1 MDFEQTRRKLLQLA
15 KEWAETDGENMAA
28 VEDIEI
34 AASVTLLEYCVANN
48 EQIAGIDLRK
58 LLELDEDS
66 EDYED
71 NFNARHE
78 FISQI
83 YYKDE
88 EPFKKDNI
96 SKEVQQLAA
105 CFFESM
111 ENKD

>member
-1 MDFEQTRRKLLQLA
+1 MDFEQTRKKLLQLA

-48 EQIAGIDLRK
+48 EQIAGLDLRK

-71 NFNARHE
+71 NVNARHE
-78 FISQI
+78 FISQV
-83 YYKDE
+83 YYKDDTIYTA
-88 EPFKKDNI
+88 KNI
-96 SKEVQQLAA
+96 SEKVQQLAA
-105 CFFESM
+105 CFYDYISE
-111 ENKD
+111 EN

>member
-1 MDFEQTRRKLLQLA
+1 MDFEQTRKKLLQLA

-48 EQIAGIDLRK
+48 EQIAGLDLRK

-71 NFNARHE
+71 NVNARHE
-78 FISQI
+78 FISRV

-88 EPFKKDNI
+88 EPFTEDNI
-96 SKEVQQLAA
+96 SKEVQQLSAV
-105 CFFESM
+105 FFES
-111 ENKD
+111 